1 MALALKHVPAARGA
15 QWVRDGFRL
24 YARRPL
30 GFTGLFLVFLFAAM
44 MALFVPWIGGALQMA
59 LVPML
64 SLGFM
69 VASATARQGGPVLPG
84 AFVVPLTGPRDRRRA
99 LLLLCTGY
107 GLAAMALIWLSN
119 WLSDG
124 QLIELQRQLGTGQA
138 PAEEV
143 DALAAD
149 RGVFVGFLTLVCGAA
164 ALSIPF
170 WHAPALVW
178 WGAQGP
184 AQALFSSTLAM
195 WRAKGA
201 FVVYGLT
208 WVGLIFGFA
217 LASALVFGL
226 LGAPQIAGVL
236 AIPVGLLFTT
246 VFYVSLLGTFE
257 DSFGGLAPTPDAAT
271 A

>member
-15 QWVRDGFRL
+15 QWVRDAFRL

-44 MALFVPWIGGALQMA
+44 VVLFVPAIGYALQMA

-69 VASATARQGGPVLPG
+69 VASAAARRGQPVQPG
-84 AFVVPLTGPRDRRRA
+84 AFVEPLAGPRDRRRA
-99 LLLLCTGY
+99 LLILCATY
-107 GLAAMALIWLSN
+107 SLSALALIWLSD
-119 WLSDG
+119 WLAGG
-124 QLIELQRQLGTGQA
+124 QLVELQRLLGSGQA
-138 PAEEV
+138 RSDEI

-149 RGVFVGFLTLVCGAA
+149 RGVFLGFITLVGGAA

-184 AQALFSSTLAM
+184 AQALFSSTLAV

-208 WVGLIFGFA
+208 WTGLIVGFA
-217 LASALVFGL
+217 LASALIFGL

-257 DSFGGLAPTPDAAT
+257 DSFGGLATTDAPA
-271 A
+271 